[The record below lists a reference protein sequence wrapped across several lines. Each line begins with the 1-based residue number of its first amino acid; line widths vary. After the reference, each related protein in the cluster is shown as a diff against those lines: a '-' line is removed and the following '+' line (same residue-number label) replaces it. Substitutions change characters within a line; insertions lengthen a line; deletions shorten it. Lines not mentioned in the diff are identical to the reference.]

1 MGNRV
6 LLLLSIVMF
15 LLFATALIIHNTI
28 TEADM
33 LTINTE
39 TISKN
44 IHRKEKVVEDLFA
57 DSLAL
62 KTFSNVERYPT
73 QALELTKNLS
83 DDENLIYFYVYKNN
97 NPIFWSSNLI
107 VPPSDRPFVQETT
120 YVDAEPRSYIVKKKK
135 LDRDVSVLA
144 VILVRR
150 AFNHSNSYLS
160 NRFYKN
166 IIPSDNLEIARYSDN
181 DIVRNVYSK
190 SGSYLFSVKFK
201 QGKYHNVY
209 LTMQLLAWVLG
220 SIIFLSLINRGCF
233 MLAKKGRA
241 WLSVLAMA
249 TILAILKWISLQADW
264 LSATS
269 SMELFD
275 PRYYAYN
282 PFLPNLW
289 EFIITTAS
297 AAWLIFY
304 IRSIQVF
311 LAAQNPINRNVK
323 ALLLAGF
330 ALSTIY
336 LFSNL
341 LLEHLSTLITH
352 TSSVN
357 MDFTNILGFSS
368 YSWVNVFLF
377 CVNIILLLLYIDFAI
392 GQVRTMLRNLTTEI
406 NIQLITLILF
416 LLISALFFEQAIY
429 YNLLVGAVLLIR
441 SYTRHK
447 NTQYSF
453 FNIVIVLLSISLLS
467 SFIYHQS
474 IRKVKQKQMAL
485 TLKYLEAEND
495 LNAISIFSEM
505 EKNLVADSTIM
516 RQLLQD
522 AMVTQQTQLLD
533 NHIKTHYFSGYLSR
547 YEHQFYYYIDEVP
560 LDNYDSNKMVE
571 YREKVI
577 NNAVRVPNTDHF
589 YRVRSELGTHE
600 YFFQM
605 DVLLDER
612 SNAQIFVN
620 LRNYAYSPSLP
631 YPEFLVDSKVDII
644 REHYASDA
652 AFALYKDRVLLTQNG
667 NYVYPSQD
675 VQFPPDL
682 NKALELPDD
691 KGFYHMVF
699 RPDVHTTIVVSKPK
713 FDIWQSLA
721 IISFLFISLFTVYL
735 LALMIQ
741 YLTTVVFRK
750 SFNWRTLQYQ
760 FILLRNKLRYSTRI
774 QTIVICTVIL
784 AILISGTIAFFT
796 IRKQLESSNLAL
808 QESYS
813 KEVSH
818 KLENLLSANE
828 KKAWTEGAIE
838 RIREINEF
846 SNLDANV
853 YDKRGILVYSS
864 QPRIFETGLVSQFI
878 HPDAYNELN
887 VIKKTNVTLTERIGD
902 FDFNS
907 SYSTIKNED
916 NSSAAFV
923 NIPNYAA
930 KKEEIRNSNLLLNS
944 LLNIYT
950 VIILIAGFIAVSVSR
965 LITRPLLII
974 GEKMVETTVSDKN
987 NEPLYWERDD
997 EIGAL
1002 VKAYNLMLVKMEQNT
1017 KQLMSAEREYAWRE
1031 MARQVAHEIKNPL
1044 TPMKLGIQQLMRS
1057 FNENDPRFEDR
1068 FKKFSDSFVEQIDSL
1083 SKIAVEFSNFAK
1095 LPSTELVNIDILE
1108 KVREV
1113 VTFFNSSMNTNILI
1127 ANKTGRD
1134 RLFVLGDKDQILR
1147 SFNNLIKNAIE
1158 ASRGRKKVMIK
1169 IGLSLAENELLKI
1182 AIGDNGLGIPLDV
1195 IPKIFQP
1202 NFTTKSS
1209 GTGLGLAFVKKT
1221 VESMQ
1226 GEISFQTAEN
1236 VGTTFTILLPMTA
1249 PTNGH

>member
-6 LLLLSIVMF
+6 LLLLSIIMF

-33 LTINTE
+33 LSINTE
-39 TISKN
+39 TISSN
-44 IHRKEKVVEDLFA
+44 IHKKEKVVEDLFT

-62 KTFSNVERYPT
+62 KTFANVERYPT
-73 QALELTKNLS
+73 QALQLTKNLS
-83 DDENLIYFYVYKNN
+83 SDDQLTYFYVYKNN
-97 NPIFWSSNLI
+97 KPIFWSSNLL
-107 VPPSDRPFVQETT
+107 VPPSDKTFVQETT
-120 YVDAEPRSYIVKKKK
+120 FVDGEPRSYIVKKKK
-135 LDRDVSVLA
+135 IDSEMSVIA
-144 VILVRR
+144 VILIRR

-166 IIPSDNLEIARYSDN
+166 IIPSDNLEIARYSDD
-181 DIVRNVYSK
+181 DIVRNVYSR
-190 SGSYLFSVKFK
+190 SGTYLFSVKFK

-220 SIIFLSLINRGCF
+220 SIILLSIINRGCF
-233 MLAKKGRA
+233 MLAKKGYA
-241 WLSVLAMA
+241 WSSILAMIAVLA
-249 TILAILKWISLQADW
+249 IIKWISLHADW

-269 SMELFD
+269 SMELFN

-282 PFLPNLW
+282 PLLPNLW
-289 EFIITTAS
+289 EFIVTTVS
-297 AAWLIFY
+297 ATWLIFY
-304 IRSIQVF
+304 IRSIQIF
-311 LAAQNPINRNVK
+311 LAAQNPFNRNIQ
-323 ALLLAGF
+323 GII
-330 ALSTIY
+330 LSGIVLSSIY
-336 LFSNL
+336 LLSNL

-352 TSSVN
+352 TPSVN
-357 MDFTNILGFSS
+357 MDFTNILGFST
-368 YSWVNVFLF
+368 YSWVNVTLF
-377 CVNIILLLLYIDFAI
+377 CVNIVLLLLYIDFAI
-392 GQVRTMLRNLTTEI
+392 GQVRTMLQNMTIEI
-406 NIQLITLILF
+406 NMQLITLILF
-416 LLISALFFEQAIY
+416 LLISALFFEQAVY
-429 YNLLVGAVLLIR
+429 YNLLVGIVLLVR

-447 NTQYSF
+447 NTQHSF

-467 SFIYHQS
+467 SFIYHKS
-474 IRKVKQKQMAL
+474 IRAVKQKQMDL

-495 LNAISIFSEM
+495 MNAISIFAEM
-505 EKNLVADSTIM
+505 EKNFNADSVLIREMLT
-516 RQLLQD
+516 D
-522 AMVTQQTQLLD
+522 AELNKQPKML
-533 NHIKTHYFSGYLSR
+533 NNYIKTKYLEGYLSR
-547 YEHQFYYYIDEVP
+547 YEHQFYYYIDDVAIE
-560 LDNYDSNKMVE
+560 NYGNDKMAE

-577 NNAVRVPNTDHF
+577 NQAVRVPNTDHF

-600 YFFQM
+600 YFFQI
-605 DVLLDER
+605 DVAIDDTR
-612 SNAQIFVN
+612 TGQIFVN

-652 AFALYKDRVLLTQNG
+652 AFALYKDRILLTQNG
-667 NYVYPSQD
+667 NYVYPAQD
-675 VQFPPDL
+675 TEFPMDL
-682 NKALELPDD
+682 NKTIELPDD
-691 KGFYHMVF
+691 KGFYHMLF
-699 RPDVHTTIVVSKPK
+699 RPDVHTTIIVSKPK

-721 IISFLFISLFTVYL
+721 IVSFLFISLFIVYL

-741 YLTTVVFRK
+741 YLTTVIFQR
-750 SFNWRTLQYQ
+750 SFTWRTLQYQ
-760 FILLRNKLRYSTRI
+760 FILLQNKFRYSTRI

-784 AILISGTIAFFT
+784 AIFISGTIAFFT
-796 IRKQLESSNLAL
+796 IRKQLETSNLAL

-818 KLENLLSANE
+818 KLENLLSNSE
-828 KKAWTEGAIE
+828 KKAWNDDALQ

-846 SNLDANV
+846 SNLDANI
-853 YDKRGILVYSS
+853 YDKRGILIYSS
-864 QPRIFETGLVSQFI
+864 QPRIFETRLVSQYI
-878 HPDAYNELN
+878 NPDAYNELN

-916 NSSAAFV
+916 SSSAAFV

-950 VIILIAGFIAVSVSR
+950 VIILIAGFIAVWVSR
-965 LITRPLLII
+965 LITKPLLMI
-974 GEKMVETTVSDKN
+974 GEKMVETTISGKD

-1002 VKAYNLMLVKMEQNT
+1002 VKAYNLMLVKMEHNT
-1017 KQLMSAEREYAWRE
+1017 KQLMNAEREYAWRE

-1068 FKKFSDSFVEQIDSL
+1068 FKKFSDSFIEQIDSL

-1095 LPSTELVNIDILE
+1095 LPNTELVTIDLLDKI
-1108 KVREV
+1108 REV
-1113 VTFFNSSMNTNILI
+1113 VTFFNSSLNTNILI

-1134 RLFVLGDKDQILR
+1134 KLFVLSDKDQILR

-1158 ASRGRKKVMIK
+1158 ASRGRRKNTIK
-1169 IGLSLAENELLKI
+1169 ITMSLVEEGMLQIDI
-1182 AIGDNGLGIPLDV
+1182 ADKGLGIAAEV

-1226 GEISFQTAEN
+1226 GQITFTTAEN
-1236 VGTTFTILLPMTA
+1236 LGTTFTLILPMTDA
-1249 PTNGH
+1249 PANT